1 MVGGSGKA
9 VVGCWCDGGWLV
21 CSCGKHSRMMKV
33 VMVVGC
39 DEGGNGGGV

>member
-21 CSCGKHSRMMKV
+21 CSWYTQQMMKV